1 MDTQYAVRDSLQKS
15 DNLPQREIA
24 RYTGLSASCAAALAG
39 IDGNTLVITWQAWE
53 DFLLPYGEIYLDR
66 LYELGSKKKLLGTQD
81 NI

>member
-15 DNLPQREIA
+15 DNIPRREIA
-24 RYTGLSASCAAALAG
+24 RRTGLSSCCAKGLAG
-39 IDGNTLVITWQAWE
+39 IDGNILVISWQAWG
-53 DFLLPYGEIYLDR
+53 DFLLPYGETYLDR

>member
-15 DNLPQREIA
+15 DNIPQRDIA
-24 RYTGLSASCAAALAG
+24 RRTGLSAYCAAGLAG
-39 IDGNTLVITWQAWE
+39 IEGSTLVITWQAWG

-66 LYELGSKKKLLGTQD
+66 LYELGSNKKLLGTQG